1 MIKDLL
7 RYFILGGLLYGGHYF
22 LSQNLPYKGLST
34 YRDLSHSILFT
45 IFLVSHVLTIFLS
58 RKFKI
63 LPGQVFLGFSVLK
76 LILAGVMI
84 LLFKKVGDY
93 PIGKSFT
100 LAFMASYFAYLTIDV
115 WVMLDLL
122 KKDEKKDPN

>member
-7 RYFILGGLLYGGHYF
+7 KYFILGGLLYGGHYF
-22 LSQNLPYKGLST
+22 LSQNLPYQGLST
-34 YRDLSHSILFT
+34 YRDISQFILFG
-45 IFLVSHVLTIFLS
+45 IFVKSHVLTILLS

-84 LLFKKVGDY
+84 LLFKKLGDY

-100 LAFMASYFAYLTIDV
+100 LVFMVSYFAYLAVDV

-122 KKDEKKDPN
+122 KKDEKKDLN